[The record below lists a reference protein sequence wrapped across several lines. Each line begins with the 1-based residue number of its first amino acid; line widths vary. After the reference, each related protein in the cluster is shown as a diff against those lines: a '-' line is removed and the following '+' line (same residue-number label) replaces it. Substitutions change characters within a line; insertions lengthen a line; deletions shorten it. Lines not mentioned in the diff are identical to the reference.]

1 MALAGHHTD
10 VIQRQHFLLS
20 YLKTLSVG
28 PAGVRIGDLQLS
40 RPALSQ
46 LGQPGGGNNN
56 NNNNNNNN
64 SNNKF
69 TRQLDSIY
77 DSKLRSATKS
87 YPVLVKSN

>member
-1 MALAGHHTD
+1 MSL
-10 VIQRQHFLLS
+10 QRQHFLLS

-56 NNNNNNNN
+56 NNNNNN
-64 SNNKF
+64 F

>member
-1 MALAGHHTD
+1 M
-10 VIQRQHFLLS
+10 
-20 YLKTLSVG
+20 SVG

-46 LGQPGGGNNN
+46 LDQPGGGNNN
-56 NNNNNNNN
+56 NNNN
-64 SNNKF
+64 NNKF

>member
-1 MALAGHHTD
+1 MSL
-10 VIQRQHFLLS
+10 QRQHFLLS
-20 YLKTLSVG
+20 YLKTMSVG

-56 NNNNNNNN
+56 NNND
-64 SNNKF
+64 NNKF